1 MPLRGDLSTLELV
14 DIVQN
19 LEMHRK
25 SGVLAVETP
34 RGARQLCVENGA
46 VCMYAAP
53 GRPTLMEDLVRA
65 GLVRPA
71 DIESARKRRW
81 RSRKSLGEWL
91 VKLRAVEQQ
100 ELNEFASCR
109 LREDLCDFLALDSG
123 AFTFSEGKP
132 PRDVFDPEERAL
144 GLALPIGA
152 SLFEAAKRMDHM
164 PAIRSLVPADSAH
177 FHAHSRTLP
186 PGEKDTALATAV
198 LRRLDGTRNVRQLM
212 QGFPHRRFEVYE
224 MLARL
229 AQAQAIRSF
238 GADDMASLVQKLSNK
253 DSDLAWQVVQDGLA
267 ANGHHMGLLR
277 EKATLAS
284 ARREPKAAAEAHKL
298 IAHMQLESG
307 DRSAALVELMRASEL
322 DPEDTSVLERT
333 LALAVEDE
341 RLEDAFEQGFR
352 LVKLYRLPGLHSKAV
367 AVLESL
373 VRLDPEHWT
382 IQRELAHSRADCG
395 NIADALGGL
404 ERYGKKLLARGD
416 YKAARAVQ
424 IEILKISPSRKQ
436 AQKTIEMID
445 AQVYERRRA
454 LRRRLLQRA
463 LLVLIAGGLGA
474 LIYLDTR
481 ARLDLARA
489 EQEIGQRNLI
499 EQGEYAEAV
508 RLLEVVRAEHPYTL
522 TAMLELRSRLA
533 DLRAKHAAQDQP
545 APEPEPEIPASE

>member
-34 RGARQLCVENGA
+34 RGARQLCVEGGA
-46 VCMYAAP
+46 VTMIAAT

-65 GLVRPA
+65 NLVREA
-71 DIESARKRRW
+71 DVESARKRRW

-91 VKLRAVEQQ
+91 VKLRAIEEA
-100 ELNEFASCR
+100 ELSDFGSCR

-123 AFTFSEGKP
+123 AFTFTEGKP

-144 GLALPIGA
+144 GLALPIGVT
-152 SLFEAAKRMDHM
+152 LFEAAKRMDHM
-164 PAIRSLVPADSAH
+164 PAIRSLVPSDSVH

-186 PGEKDTALATAV
+186 ADEGDTALATAV
-198 LRRLDGTRNVRQLM
+198 LRRLDGTRNVRQLL
-212 QGFPHRRFEVYE
+212 QAFPHRRFEVYE

-229 AQAQAIRSF
+229 AEQQAIRTF
-238 GADDMASLVQKLSNK
+238 GADDMASLVQKLSGK

-284 ARREPKAAAEAHKL
+284 ARNEPKAAAEAHKL

-307 DRSAALVELMRASEL
+307 DRSSALVELMRASEL
-322 DPEDTSVLERT
+322 DPEDTSILERT
-333 LALAVEDE
+333 LALAIEDE

-367 AVLESL
+367 TVLESL

-395 NIADALGGL
+395 NIADALAGL

-416 YKAARAVQ
+416 YKAARSVQ
-424 IEILKISPSRKQ
+424 QEILKISPSRKQ

-454 LRRRLLQRA
+454 LRRRIVQRA
-463 LLVLIAGGLGA
+463 LLVLVAGGIGA
-474 LIYLDTR
+474 LLYLDTR
-481 ARLDLARA
+481 ARLDVAHV
-489 EQEIGQRNLI
+489 EQEIGRRNLI
-499 EQGEYAEAV
+499 ELGQYAEAV
-508 RLLEVVRAEHPYTL
+508 QLLEAVEAKHPYTL
-522 TAMLELRSRLA
+522 TALLELRQRLA
-533 DLRAKHAAQDQP
+533 DLRAKHAAQVR
-545 APEPEPEIPASE
+545 AASEVAAPASE

>member
-46 VCMYAAP
+46 VTMIATP
-53 GRPTLMEDLVRA
+53 GRPTLLEDLVRA
-65 GLVRPA
+65 NLVREA
-71 DIESARKRRW
+71 DVESARKRRW

-91 VKLRAVEQQ
+91 VKLRTIEEA
-100 ELNEFASCR
+100 ELRDFGTCR

-123 AFTFSEGKP
+123 AFTFTEGKP

-152 SLFEAAKRMDHM
+152 TLFEAAKRMDHM
-164 PAIRSLVPADSAH
+164 PAIRGLVPSDSVH
-177 FHAHSRTLP
+177 FHAHSRTIP
-186 PGEKDTALATAV
+186 ADERDTALATAV
-198 LRRLDGTRNVRQLM
+198 LRRLDGTRNVRQLL
-212 QGFPHRRFEVYE
+212 QAFPHRRFEVYE

-229 AQAQAIRSF
+229 AEQQAIRTF
-238 GADDMASLVQKLSNK
+238 GADDMAGLVQKLSGK

-284 ARREPKAAAEAHKL
+284 ARNEPKAAAEAHKL

-307 DRSAALVELMRASEL
+307 DRSSALVELMRASEL
-322 DPEDTSVLERT
+322 DPEDTSILERT
-333 LALAVEDE
+333 LALAIEDE

-367 AVLESL
+367 TVLEAL

-395 NIADALGGL
+395 NIADALAGL

-416 YKAARAVQ
+416 YKAARTVQ
-424 IEILKISPSRKQ
+424 QEILKISPSRKQ

-454 LRRRLLQRA
+454 LRRRILQRA
-463 LLVLIAGGLGA
+463 LLVLIAGGLGT
-474 LIYLDTR
+474 LLYLDTR
-481 ARLDLARA
+481 ARLDVAHA
-489 EQEIGQRNLI
+489 EQEIGRRNLI
-499 EQGEYAEAV
+499 ELGQYAEAV
-508 RLLEVVRAEHPYTL
+508 TLLEAVQAKHPYTL
-522 TAMLELRSRLA
+522 TAMLELRQRLT
-533 DLRAKHAAQDQP
+533 DLRAKHAAQVR
-545 APEPEPEIPASE
+545 AAAEVAVPASE